1 MNGWDGISKRQ
12 LTCGT
17 QDFVS
22 SFHRQRKA
30 QGGGRGREIKRI
42 KLEPSASNELHAFIG
57 PSLGQSCTV
66 EFSLFYEVKCQ
77 QVHRRIFISSKKIK
91 SK

>member
-1 MNGWDGISKRQ
+1 LFQVSIVKGKRKVGEEEEK
-12 LTCGT
+12 L
-17 QDFVS
+17 
-22 SFHRQRKA
+22 
-30 QGGGRGREIKRI
+30 RGLNYLL